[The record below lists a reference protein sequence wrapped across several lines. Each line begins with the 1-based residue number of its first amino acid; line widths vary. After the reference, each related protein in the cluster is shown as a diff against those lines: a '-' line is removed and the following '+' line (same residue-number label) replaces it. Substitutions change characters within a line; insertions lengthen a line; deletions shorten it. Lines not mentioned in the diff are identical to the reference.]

1 MMKIDND
8 VDEGRPPDSRSE
20 QPRILSRLR
29 NLNNLAMNSISSLF
43 SGPLSSIGRP
53 RDFDSAAGH
62 DYDLWNSAYDLEMAR
77 TPNALE
83 ENDQFLAQYD
93 QDIQDVKNL
102 TAEASTP
109 TQTRSNSPLHSNRFQ
124 DVKNTFTSFAR
135 SRQTDFYGQ
144 MHSGY
149 PLLDESQH
157 PPLVSSTTLSSIV
170 SASVS
175 CSDHFVT
182 PPLTPDIIDDHI
194 LLSPEATSYGQDI
207 RYDPYCSAGRPIDND
222 EDTPRTQPY
231 SLEIKEGKKPERLV
245 VRGIPFH
252 PWHTSAGL
260 VFLLSQCYDSVIDD
274 VPGLHKAR
282 SAASTKSQVGATT
295 DDRDEWYGLEYTLE
309 LSSRERRPSDTQS
322 LSPGEHSKVVL
333 RSRQSRLF
341 TIQYRAVNH
350 GPRSIKAPS
359 THFSRMRTTINGRI
373 GIGTLIVR
381 MREESIRKAWSSRR
395 DRSILRG
402 STLTSSLR
410 ETSCIGSRYYALG

>member
-157 PPLVSSTTLSSIV
+157 PPLASSTTLSSIV

-245 VRGIPFH
+245 
-252 PWHTSAGL
+252 
-260 VFLLSQCYDSVIDD
+260 CYDSVIDD

-282 SAASTKSQVGATT
+282 SAASTKSQAGATT

-333 RSRQSRLF
+333 RSR
-341 TIQYRAVNH
+341 
-350 GPRSIKAPS
+350 
-359 THFSRMRTTINGRI
+359 
-373 GIGTLIVR
+373 
-381 MREESIRKAWSSRR
+381 
-395 DRSILRG
+395 
-402 STLTSSLR
+402 
-410 ETSCIGSRYYALG
+410 